1 MLQRRLVRGHSRL
14 VRYYKTETE
23 EKLKRKLRVINSKL
37 KKKLT
42 LEEYFEEEK
51 NAEVADQLVS
61 QI

>member
-1 MLQRRLVRGHSRL
+1 MLQRRLVRAHSCLFRF
-14 VRYYKTETE
+14 YKTETE

-61 QI
+61 